1 VDTRSKIVTLEEAQ
15 ALARPVAVV
24 SGSFDV
30 LCAEHARELQDARN
44 RAAGGALLV
53 AVLPSAAGVLGQRA
67 RAEMVAALRMV
78 DYVVTADY
86 EDLDRIIHALSPT
99 AVVRLEA
106 ADERRTRQLIEHV
119 HRRQNR

>member
-1 VDTRSKIVTLEEAQ
+1 MDTRSKILTLAEAQ
-15 ALARPVAVV
+15 ALARPVALA

-30 LCAEHARELQDARN
+30 LRVEHARELQDARN

-53 AVLPSAAGVLGQRA
+53 VVLPSAAGLLGQRA

-78 DYVVTADY
+78 DYVVIADY
-86 EDLDRIIHALSPT
+86 DDLEPLIRELSPT
-99 AVVRLEA
+99 TVVRLEA
-106 ADERRTRQLIEHV
+106 ADARRTRQLIEYV

>member
-30 LCAEHARELQDARN
+30 LRAEHARELQDARN
-44 RAAGGALLV
+44 NAAGGALLV
-53 AVLPSAAGVLGQRA
+53 AVLPSSAGVLGQRA

-86 EDLDRIIHALSPT
+86 EDLDRIIRALSPT